1 MLSGSVMK
9 TRTVRT
15 VDIYS
20 ITHIHTEIKTFG
32 LKMQLFLFKKY
43 YFNNIVV
50 LQMILQILNVYMLYI
65 LDSFSTHC
73 YY

>member
-32 LKMQLFLFKKY
+32 LKMQFFYLKS
-43 YFNNIVV
+43 I
-50 LQMILQILNVYMLYI
+50 ILII
-65 LDSFSTHC
+65 
-73 YY
+73 